1 MADSVPAILKSLPLG
16 AIIGGPLEAAIRA
29 QAMAANSTVDF
40 IKQVGLKKD
49 KDGDL
54 IAQIVD
60 FKFDRTLEES
70 QPAAVAGQPAI
81 TNYRIV
87 PSKLSVPLLA
97 IVPIPFIRID
107 DMTIDFE
114 YKIHDVE
121 TTEHTEEGNIQGKVE
136 VNYFAVKA
144 ELSGG
149 YSNKTSNKRE
159 TDQSVTMRINVRAS
173 QDSIPEGLARVLD
186 MMHEQLKVVPLE
198 TGALLAKPTAK
209 INSIS
214 QTIIKMHSSGTTLN
228 TSPTTIT
235 LTGENLDGVAIIGSS
250 TSEDPAVTVS
260 NLVVNRTT
268 ATANNPATIIDI
280 KVDVAIANGAKLGE
294 KTIRMYTDHGVV
306 SAKITVVD

>member
-54 IAQIVD
+54 NAQIVD
-60 FKFDRTLEES
+60 FKFDRTLEEK
-70 QPAAVAGQPAI
+70 QPGANAGDPAI

-97 IVPIPFIRID
+97 IVPVPFIRID
-107 DMTIDFE
+107 DMSIDFE

-121 TTEHTEEGNIQGKVE
+121 TTEHSEEGNIQGKVE

-149 YSNKTSNKRE
+149 YSNKTNNKRE

-209 INSIS
+209 ITSMDK
-214 QTIIKMHSSGTTLN
+214 TTVKKHSGAALD
-228 TSPTTIT
+228 TSAHNIV
-235 LTGENLDGVAIIGSS
+235 LTGENMKNAAVIGIA
-250 TSEDPAVTVS
+250 TPEDPSVLVSLASSPAPTETSITVTVT
-260 NLVVNRTT
+260 LKDDK
-268 ATANNPATIIDI
+268 AT
-280 KVDVAIANGAKLGE
+280 LGE
-294 KTIRMYTDHGVV
+294 KTIRLYTDNGTA
-306 SAKITVVD
+306 SAKITLVD

>member
-16 AIIGGPLEAAIRA
+16 AIIGGPLEAAIKA
-29 QAMAANSTVDF
+29 QAMAANTTVDF

-49 KDGDL
+49 KDGEL
-54 IAQIVD
+54 SAQIVD
-60 FKFDRTLEES
+60 FKFDRTLEEK
-70 QPAAVAGQPAI
+70 QPGANAGDPAI

-87 PSKLSVPLLA
+87 PSKLSVPLLS
-97 IVPIPFIRID
+97 IVPVPFIRID

-149 YSNKTSNKRE
+149 YSNKTNNKRE

-173 QDSIPEGLARVLD
+173 QDSIPEGLSRVLD

-198 TGALLAKPTAK
+198 SGALVAKPTAK
-209 INSIS
+209 INSIDKS
-214 QTIIKMHSSGTTLN
+214 TIKMYSSGTTVN
-228 TSPTTIT
+228 TTAAT
-235 LTGENLDGVAIIGSS
+235 LKMTGENLDGIALIGSA
-250 TSEDPAVTVS
+250 TPEDAAVGLS
-260 NLVVNRTT
+260 NLVVNRST
-268 ATANNPATIIDI
+268 ATATEPSVILNIT
-280 KVDVAIANGAKLGE
+280 VDVTLGNAVKAGE
-294 KTIRMYTDHGVV
+294 KTIRFYTDHGIV
-306 SAKITVVD
+306 SAKINVAA